1 MPHGVFPNK
10 LKTVIIKPLF
20 KKYDKEDINNYRPI
34 VFITTLI
41 KIFEKT
47 LYERLQ
53 IMTLKKKIFA
63 EEEMGFRKKKRM

>member
-34 VFITTLI
+34 AFITTLI

-53 IMTLKKKIFA
+53 IMILKKIKKIFA
-63 EEEMGFRKKKRM
+63 EEEMGFRKT

>member
-34 VFITTLI
+34 AFITTLI

-53 IMTLKKKIFA
+53 IMTVKKIKKIFA
-63 EEEMGFRKKKRM
+63 EEEMGFRKT

>member
-34 VFITTLI
+34 AFITTLI

-53 IMTLKKKIFA
+53 IMILKKIKKIFA
-63 EEEMGFRKKKRM
+63 EEKMGFRKT